1 MVAPD
6 LTRLGIAALIPELQS
21 RALSASAVAD
31 ACLARIEQR
40 EPSVGAWQVLDRDA
54 VRRAAE
60 ELDRGPVRGVLHGI
74 PVGVKD
80 IIDVAGLPTGCGSAV
95 YADRIAA
102 RDADC
107 VARLRAAG
115 ALIMGK
121 TVTTEFSYFRPG
133 KTANPHHLGHTPGG
147 SSSGSAAAVADM
159 MVPAALG
166 AQTAGSLTRPAA
178 YCGVVGFKAT
188 RDSIPLDGIEPL
200 AHSLDSLGWL
210 VRDVEDAEVLRAVL
224 TGDTYRPLDVLSRA
238 PRLAIC
244 ETNEWSHADAHV
256 HETLHQA
263 AELLR
268 TAGAQITVLTLPGEF
283 SGLVDCH
290 ISIMSYEAA
299 RALGNIIDAHSD
311 AVSPQLHALV
321 ETGRRV
327 SDADYASAQ
336 ERTRVAIRKL
346 ESFFDNVDAIVAP
359 SAPGEAPAGL
369 SATGDPV
376 FSRVWTLLQGPSIA
390 LPFRRG
396 PNGLPLGIQLVG
408 RRTGDRAVATVAK
421 WAAARFDW
429 T

>member
-54 VRRAAE
+54 VCRAAE
-60 ELDRGPVRGVLHGI
+60 ELDRGPLRGVLHGI
-74 PVGVKD
+74 PVGIKD

-102 RDADC
+102 RDAAC
-107 VARLRAAG
+107 VARLRAGG

-133 KTANPHHLGHTPGG
+133 KTANPHHVGHTPGG

-178 YCGVVGFKAT
+178 YCGVIGFKAT
-188 RDSIPLDGIEPL
+188 RDSIPLEGVEPL
-200 AHSLDSLGWL
+200 AHSFDSLGWL

-244 ETNEWSHADAHV
+244 ETNEWSHADAHAR
-256 HETLHQA
+256 ETLHQA
-263 AELLR
+263 AALLQA
-268 TAGAQITVLTLPGEF
+268 AGAQVTVLTLPDEF

-299 RALGNIIDAHSD
+299 RALGNIIDTHSD

-321 ETGRRV
+321 ETGRHV

-336 ERTRVAIRKL
+336 ERTRVATRKL

-359 SAPGEAPAGL
+359 SAPGDA
-369 SATGDPV
+369 
-376 FSRVWTLLQGPSIA
+376 
-390 LPFRRG
+390 
-396 PNGLPLGIQLVG
+396 
-408 RRTGDRAVATVAK
+408 
-421 WAAARFDW
+421 
-429 T
+429 